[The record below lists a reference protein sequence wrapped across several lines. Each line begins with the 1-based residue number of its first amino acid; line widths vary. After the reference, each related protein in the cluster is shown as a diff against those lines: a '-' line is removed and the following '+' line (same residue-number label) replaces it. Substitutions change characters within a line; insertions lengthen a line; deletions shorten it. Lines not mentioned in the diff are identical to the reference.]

1 MEHEDAVHSVMKK
14 KLNRLINYSKL
25 MLASRSPSTI
35 YDAYDLSEITIRKLK
50 FQLELNSILLEEAE
64 NNGDKEKLED
74 ERKELQ
80 DDLALE
86 LINDVELLS
95 TIAANLRLGDR
106 EDIAR
111 QFEILRDIRQSEL
124 DELKS

>member
-1 MEHEDAVHSVMKK
+1 MKYEDAARSVMKK
-14 KLNRLINYSKL
+14 KLKRLINYSKL
-25 MLASRSPSTI
+25 MLASRSPSTL
-35 YDAYDLSEITIRKLK
+35 YDAYDISEITIRKLK

-124 DELKS
+124 NELKG